1 MGVERFGRVNWDT
14 RLGPSD
20 GDRDPTTGRGVTFAP
35 TWLEDGRWVRLADV
49 PERYRGSF
57 SAQFGHPLLVR
68 CAIDY
73 APINGV
79 GPTFR
84 HEFLLTPDG
93 VLATLRSPH
102 AKAFGVTWPVLEN
115 DGVPLRPKLGER
127 TATTAYR
134 ADRDEQSFLWLDA
147 GATAVVA
154 EAEPIQSTYGW
165 LRPVRAAAISGVN
178 RTFVFPRSANDPSAE
193 KLRQSFRLTQDGFDS
208 IVGSVHGSL
217 YTGRTSAGGE
227 GTTIDCDGDGKPDAT
242 FGVRCRF
249 VLQIR
254 EGRIL
259 AVEADRRTTAQIAGR
274 ELHLEPY
281 VPLTL

>member
-1 MGVERFGRVNWDT
+1 MRM
-14 RLGPSD
+14 
-20 GDRDPTTGRGVTFAP
+20 
-35 TWLEDGRWVRLADV
+35 ADV
-49 PERYRGSF
+49 PERYRGRF
-57 SAQFGHPLLVR
+57 SAQFVHPLLVR

-93 VLATLRSPH
+93 VLASLRSPN

-115 DGVPLRPKLGER
+115 DGVPLRPKFGEH
-127 TATTAYR
+127 TAATAYSE
-134 ADRDEQSFLWLDA
+134 DRDEQSFLWLDA
-147 GATAVVA
+147 GATALVA
-154 EAEPIQSTYGW
+154 DAGPIQSTYGW
-165 LRPVRAAAISGVN
+165 LRPVRVAAISGVN
-178 RTFVFPRSANDPSAE
+178 CTYVFPRNAGDPSAE

-208 IVGSVHGSL
+208 IVGSVHGTL

-227 GTTIDCDGDGKPDAT
+227 GTNIDCDADGKPDAT

-254 EGRIL
+254 AGRVL

-281 VPLTL
+281 VPLTLAQDRQ